1 MIGRREFGMLGV
13 SAAAA
18 AFSGSLRAADD
29 RPRQDAHSDDA
40 HADVMDACA
49 EACSDCQRACD
60 ACATHCAMMVTE
72 GKQEHAVTLATCLDC
87 ADYCAAASR
96 ITARKGPFAGLICES
111 CAVACD
117 RCAKECEKFPMD
129 KHMTA
134 CAEECRKC
142 EKACKS
148 MLPHVGHAAG

>member
-1 MIGRREFGMLGV
+1 MIGRREFGVLGF

-18 AFSGSLRAADD
+18 AFSGRALASEDSKK
-29 RPRQDAHSDDA
+29 DAHEGHGSD
-40 HADVMDACA
+40 DVMDACA

-60 ACATHCAMMVTE
+60 SCASHCGMQLKD
-72 GKQEHAVTLATCLDC
+72 GKDEHAVTLATCLDC
-87 ADYCAAASR
+87 ADFCAAASR
-96 ITARKGPFAGLICES
+96 LTARKGPFAGLICES

-117 RCAKECEKFPMD
+117 RCAQECEKFPMD
-129 KHMTA
+129 KHMAA

-148 MLPHVGHAAG
+148 MLPHIGHAAG